1 MDEAGWIA
9 HKHQAVIAATHLTR
23 REEIPPSVETL
34 LASHRPILDVIYS
47 ALGADFLA
55 TRLSSISLDKSND
68 KRTRKHLQK
77 LVDVMHNKYCNLA
90 GAAIPC
96 PVK

>member
-1 MDEAGWIA
+1 MDEVGWIA
-9 HKHQAVIAATHLTR
+9 HKHQAVITATHLTGKK
-23 REEIPPSVETL
+23 EIPPSVETL
-34 LASHRPILDVIYS
+34 LASRWPILDVIYS

-55 TRLSSISLDKSND
+55 KCLSSVSLDESDD
-68 KRTRKHLQK
+68 KRTCECLQK

-96 PVK
+96 PMK